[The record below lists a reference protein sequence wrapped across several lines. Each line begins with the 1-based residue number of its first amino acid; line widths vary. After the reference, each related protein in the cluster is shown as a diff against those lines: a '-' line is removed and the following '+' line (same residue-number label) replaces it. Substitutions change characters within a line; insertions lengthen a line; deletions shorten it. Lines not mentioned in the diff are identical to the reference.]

1 MLLSS
6 ISQLIKDKIKINSEI
21 TIGGW
26 VRTKRHSKI
35 GITFIILYDGSCIHD
50 IQVIAYESLNNYKK
64 DILSITSGCSLMIT
78 GKLVKSPKKLQKYE
92 IHASKIKVLGWVK
105 NPEKYPI
112 SPKKH
117 SLEYLRKVSHL
128 RSRTKLISCIT
139 RIKHNIIIYIH
150 NFFHKK
156 NFFCINTPLITTL
169 DTEGSGKMFRVSTID
184 LKNLFFDSYKKINFK
199 KDFFGKESFLTVSG
213 QLNLESY
220 ACSMSKVYTFGP
232 TFRAENSNTNRH
244 LAEFWMLEI
253 EMSFANLKNIM
264 YLAEKLLKYLCK
276 KILNNH
282 IDEINFLSKKNNIN
296 LFNKINK
303 IITNKFIIIDYTNAI
318 NILIKNKKKFNNQI
332 LWGKDLSIEHEKYL
346 TNNYFNGPVII
357 YNYPKEIKAFYMYL
371 NKDKKTVS
379 SMDVLLPDIGEI
391 IGGSQ
396 REHRIDILDQR
407 IKELK
412 LNKKDYWWYRDLR
425 KYGTVIHSGF
435 GLGFERFITYITG
448 LCNVREAIPFPRTPY
463 NAKF

>member
-1 MLLSS
+1 MLVSS
-6 ISQLIKDKIKINSEI
+6 ISQLIKDKVKINSEI

-26 VRTKRHSKI
+26 VRTKRNSKT
-35 GITFIILYDGSCIHD
+35 GITFIVLYDGSCIDD
-50 IQVIAYESLNNYKK
+50 IQIIANSSLNNYKEE
-64 DILSITSGCSLMIT
+64 ILLITSGCSLMII
-78 GKLVKSPKKLQKYE
+78 GKLVKSPKKLQNYE
-92 IHASKIKVLGWVK
+92 IQASKIKILGWVK

-117 SLEYLRKVSHL
+117 SLEYLRTVSHL
-128 RSRTKLISCIT
+128 RSRTKLISSIT
-139 RIKHNIIIYIH
+139 RIKHNTALYIH

-156 NFFCINTPLITTL
+156 NFFWINTPLITTL
-169 DTEGSGKMFRVSTID
+169 DTEGSGKMFRVST
-184 LKNLFFDSYKKINFK
+184 LNFQNLFLDKDQKINFK

-213 QLNLESY
+213 QLNLEAY

-253 EMSFANLKNIM
+253 EMSFANLKNIID
-264 YLAEKLLKYLCK
+264 LSEKLLKYLCI
-276 KILNNH
+276 KILDNH
-282 IDEINFLSKKNNIN
+282 IDEINFLSKINKIN
-296 LFNKINK
+296 LINKINK
-303 IITNKFIIIDYTNAI
+303 IILNKFIIIDYNKAI
-318 NILIKNKKKFNNQI
+318 KILLKNKQKFKNKI
-332 LWGKDLSIEHEKYL
+332 IWGKDLSIEHEKYL
-346 TNNYFNGPVII
+346 TNNYFDRPVIV

-371 NKDKKTVS
+371 NNDKKTVA
-379 SMDVLLPDIGEI
+379 SMDILFPDIGEI

-396 REHRIDILDQR
+396 REHRINILDNR
-407 IKELK
+407 INELK

-435 GLGFERFITYITG
+435 GLGFERFLSYITG
-448 LCNVREAIPFPRTPY
+448 SNNIREIIPFPRTPY

>member
-1 MLLSS
+1 MLVSS

-21 TIGGW
+21 TISGW
-26 VRTKRHSKI
+26 VRTKRISKS
-35 GITFIILYDGSCIHD
+35 GITFIILYDGSNIND
-50 IQVIAYESLNNYKK
+50 IQVIAYSSLNNYKK
-64 DILSITSGCSLMIT
+64 EILLITSGCSLTIT
-78 GKLVKSPKKLQKYE
+78 GKLIKSPKKLQKYE
-92 IHASKIKVLGWVK
+92 ICATQIKVLGWVK
-105 NPEKYPI
+105 NPETYPI
-112 SPKKH
+112 TPKKH

-128 RSRTKLISCIT
+128 RSRTKLISSIT
-139 RIKHNIIIYIH
+139 RIKHNIFLYIH
-150 NFFHKK
+150 NFFHKN
-156 NFFCINTPLITTL
+156 NFFWINTPLITTL
-169 DTEGSGKMFRVSTID
+169 DTEGSGKMFRVSTLNSKYLFLNKHQKID
-184 LKNLFFDSYKKINFK
+184 FKN
-199 KDFFGKESFLTVSG
+199 DFFGKESFLTVSG

-253 EMSFANLKNIM
+253 EMSFTNLKSIM
-264 YLAEKLLKYLCK
+264 CLAEKLLKYLCK
-276 KILNNH
+276 KILHNH

-296 LFNKINK
+296 LFDKINK
-303 IITNKFIIIDYTNAI
+303 IIINKFIIINYTHAI
-318 NILIKNKKKFNNQI
+318 DILIKNQKNFNNSV

-346 TNNYFNGPVII
+346 TNDYFNAPVIV

-371 NKDKKTVS
+371 NEDNKTVS
-379 SMDVLLPDIGEI
+379 SMDILFPDIGEI

-396 REHRIDILDQR
+396 REHRINILDDR
-407 IKELK
+407 INELK

-435 GLGFERFITYITG
+435 GLGFERFVAYITG
-448 LCNVREAIPFPRTPY
+448 SYNIRDVIPFPRTPY